1 MKVIRENK
9 VQEVL
14 TYIKSFQQKEGRSPS
29 FRQIAKFVGFSSI
42 STAQKYVKIL
52 KDRGIIE
59 QNSNGRIVIPN
70 RLTMGKTIIAPLVG
84 NIACGTPILAE
95 QNIENLYR
103 LPVSIFGN
111 EPVMM
116 LNACGDS
123 MIGAGIYNGDLIIA
137 KICNT
142 AENGDIVVALIED
155 SATVKRFY
163 KEKDH
168 YVLHAENP
176 KYKDIVLKHVEIQG
190 VVKQTIHYV

>member
-29 FRQIAKFVGFSSI
+29 FRQIAKVVGFSSL
-42 STAQKYVKIL
+42 STAQKYVKVL

-70 RLTMGKTIIAPLVG
+70 SLTMGKTIVAPLVG

-95 QNIENLYR
+95 QNIEKVYR

-137 KICNT
+137 KICST
-142 AENGDIVVALIED
+142 AENGDIVVALIDD

-163 KEKDH
+163 KDKDH

-176 KYKDIVLKHVEIQG
+176 KYKDIVVKHVEIQG
-190 VVKQTIHYV
+190 VVKQIIHYV